1 MRTSRPG
8 RSASGWT
15 RSGLA
20 AAGAGWADDAVTN
33 LVAVQVPKRERRPT
47 MMATPAHWW
56 TNVLLAVVMH
66 PCRGHAALL
75 ESHLVH
81 SNIGVVPRPPR
92 RRRFAVTT

>member
-33 LVAVQVPKRERRPT
+33 LVAVQVPKLERRPT
-47 MMATPAHWW
+47 TMATPA
-56 TNVLLAVVMH
+56 
-66 PCRGHAALL
+66 
-75 ESHLVH
+75 
-81 SNIGVVPRPPR
+81 
-92 RRRFAVTT
+92 